1 MRKSNK
7 KKAIIILV
15 LLILII
21 LISGSLII
29 SNKNHRSDEHAIFVA
44 FLEGK
49 LHAVNAENR
58 ECSVTDLLEN
68 AEGKYLYWEIDGD
81 GLEELHLR
89 SEQNYY
95 IIKNEEGSLHVIY
108 EGTAY
113 EYPVDQDELRGIL
126 YFRPGGA
133 PTHER
138 YPFPLFD
145 SQGQVQEPLEFEWYD
160 ANENDTMD
168 AGDIYLL
175 NQEEIKEKK
184 WKEETQMYREVPVGL
199 EKWSD
204 VKIQ

>member
-1 MRKSNK
+1 MKRI
-7 KKAIIILV
+7 AI
-15 LLILII
+15 LLIIGGVLCGI
-21 LISGSLII
+21 LITFGM
-29 SNKNHRSDEHAIFVA
+29 NHRSDEHAVFA
-44 FLEGK
+44 TFLGGK
-49 LHAVNAENR
+49 LHAVNAENK

-68 AEGKYLYWEIDGD
+68 AEGKYLYCDIDGD
-81 GLEELHLR
+81 GFDELHLR

-95 IIKNEEGSLHVIY
+95 IIKNEEGSLYVLY

-113 EYPVDQDELRGIL
+113 EYPVEQDELRGIL
-126 YFRPGGA
+126 YFRRGGA
-133 PTHER
+133 PEHES
-138 YPFPLFD
+138 YQFYVLD
-145 SQGQVQEPLEFEWYD
+145 SQGQVQETLEFEWYD

-199 EKWSD
+199 EKWSN